1 MQDLFCVIQVGV
13 HRRTTLNSINKYISA
28 NALFEVLYSHHT
40 ANVILSDEMNPMSLH
55 VPQPKTDAY
64 LLSAVF
70 YFSPVFHLW
79 VLHAN
84 FFCKESKPFCLEPL
98 VNTTSLYSTV

>member
-1 MQDLFCVIQVGV
+1 MRDLFCVIQVGV
-13 HRRTTLNSINKYISA
+13 YRRTMLNSINKYISA
-28 NALFEVLYSHHT
+28 NALFKVLYSHHT
-40 ANVILSDEMNPMSLH
+40 ANVILSDEMNPMYLH
-55 VPQPKTDAY
+55 VPQLETDAY

-84 FFCKESKPFCLEPL
+84 FFGR
-98 VNTTSLYSTV
+98 NQSLFAWNHW